1 MSWDHEKSTL
11 QEQFGAL
18 LSFITPIGD
27 FLRKGL
33 KRTFFETLYASCY
46 ELKHRP
52 TCVILMV
59 GGVGIISL
67 YNLHAAVFI
76 KSNFR
81 SGALPH
87 LIRVQTNSIL
97 IFPLDTIGIWN
108 SDWFLIFVEWCN
120 IFIIEHFFI
129 ILHVYGHCH
138 LLL

>member
-1 MSWDHEKSTL
+1 MLGGYWCFFQHHRNSVQKVNGSKLVEIVKSPL

-97 IFPLDTIGIWN
+97 IFPLDTIGI
-108 SDWFLIFVEWCN
+108 
-120 IFIIEHFFI
+120 
-129 ILHVYGHCH
+129 
-138 LLL
+138 